1 MSGKLT
7 AHYGGSGMWSVASA
21 NGKRTYS
28 VTVSARG
35 KVKIVNRRG
44 DVLNPTGP
52 TAQEIQRAMKTA
64 QDSTQRAAAALR
76 KG

>member
-1 MSGKLT
+1 
-7 AHYGGSGMWSVASA
+7 MWSVVSA
-21 NGKRTYS
+21 NGKRAYS

>member
-1 MSGKLT
+1 MSDKLT
-7 AHYGGSGMWSVASA
+7 AHYGGSGMWSVVSA
-21 NGKRTYS
+21 NGKRAYS